1 MYLCTI
7 IQIISQMEAKD
18 KIKKHIAEV
27 GISQSK
33 LAELS
38 GLAFGT
44 INRILNG
51 KQELLPNTLAKIAEA
66 LNLSVSQLMQD
77 EAVEVMDAEVQGYI
91 EYDGEIR
98 KIKSFAALQKLVA
111 QIEYETKVL
120 PKVAKGIV
128 AENKANRAAIKS
140 NNLNEQYN
148 FNLDWNS
155 IDDYDATK
163 YDCWSFKTADD
174 EKDGVLL
181 DLGNQCSGYPFSF
194 HDHIFQTSESAYLC
208 GQFSMNTE
216 ECKRIQYQ
224 LLYERNGYTAKKKVK
239 NANRGLIRDD
249 WEEIMADWMLYVV
262 WNKCKGNEDFAN
274 KLKAIPKNAILLE
287 NSTTIHEGTSI
298 YWGSKNEELEAAK
311 EKVARYAEL
320 QYMKK
325 VRQGKIKKNQSELD
339 EAMQAAR
346 NEIHYIGTFSGGN
359 NLMGKILK
367 RCQIALF
374 DGGEPPIN
382 YDLLRQKQIYLFGKL
397 LTFT

>member
-1 MYLCTI
+1 
-7 IQIISQMEAKD
+7 MEAKD

-66 LNLSVSQLMQD
+66 LNLSVSQLLQD

-98 KIKSFAALQKLVA
+98 KIKSFAALQKLVS
-111 QIEYETKVL
+111 QIEYETKIL
-120 PKVAKGIV
+120 PKEAKAII
-128 AENKANRAAIKS
+128 ATNKENRASIRKLS
-140 NNLNEQYN
+140 LNEHYH
-148 FNLDWNS
+148 FNTDWNS

-174 EKDGVLL
+174 EKDGVSL
-181 DLGNQCSGYPFSF
+181 DLGNQCSGYPFPF
-194 HDHIFQTSESAYLC
+194 HGHIFQTSESAYLC
-208 GQFSMNTE
+208 GQFSENTE
-216 ECKRIQYQ
+216 DCRRIQNQ

-239 NANRGLIRDD
+239 NANRGLIRSD
-249 WEEIMADWMLYVV
+249 WEDSMADWMLYVI

-274 KLKAIPKNAILLE
+274 KLKAIPRNAILME
-287 NSTTIHEGTSI
+287 NSTTIHEGTSV
-298 YWGSKNEELEAAK
+298 YWGSKNENLESARD
-311 EKVARYAEL
+311 KVARYVEL

-325 VRQGKIKKNQSELD
+325 VRQGKIKRNQSELD
-339 EAMQAAR
+339 AEMQAAR
-346 NEIHYIGTFSGGN
+346 NEIHYIGTFSKGHN
-359 NLMGKILK
+359 YMGKILK
-367 RCQIALF
+367 MCQIALL
-374 DGGEPPIN
+374 DGIEPNIN
-382 YDLLRQKQIYLFGKL
+382 YELLRSKQIYLFGKL
-397 LTFT
+397 LTFNQ